1 MKKGAFIVADIV
13 KKYGVF
19 WQTNKALDNILYI
32 EDPDTVEN
40 WYILVQNSNNET
52 IFVGY
57 HKSSKR
63 TRAFSTHIRTTTKA
77 KTSEHIVYENSEK
90 IKKYINQDRKYEDY
104 REYFL
109 NCNFYVVG
117 ESKRDIL
124 LDIDPLLSKYIERL
138 SNDEYQII
146 IENIIRN
153 DEISYKKKKR
163 IEEKKQRILK
173 QYLRD
178 PQVAAYSKQQ
188 ANYKCESDPLHETF
202 ISEISKQQYVEAHH
216 LIPMKYQN
224 MFEQSLDIPENIVA
238 LCPNCHR
245 KIHYGNSEYK
255 NKIIEKLYNKRR
267 KMLEENDIKITLEQ
281 LYEMY

>member
-1 MKKGAFIVADIV
+1 MRKGVFIVADIV

-32 EDPDTVEN
+32 EDPNTVEN

-63 TRAFSTHIRTTTKA
+63 TRVFSTHIRTTTKA
-77 KTSEHIVYENSEK
+77 KTSEHVIYENSEK
-90 IKKYINQDRKYEDY
+90 IKKYTNPDRKYEDY

-124 LDIDPLLSKYIERL
+124 LDIDPLLSKYIEKL
-138 SNDEYQII
+138 SNEEYQII

-153 DEISYKKKKR
+153 DTISYKKKKR
-163 IEEKKQRILK
+163 IEEKR
-173 QYLRD
+173 
-178 PQVAAYSKQQ
+178 
-188 ANYKCESDPLHETF
+188 
-202 ISEISKQQYVEAHH
+202 
-216 LIPMKYQN
+216 
-224 MFEQSLDIPENIVA
+224 
-238 LCPNCHR
+238 
-245 KIHYGNSEYK
+245 
-255 NKIIEKLYNKRR
+255 
-267 KMLEENDIKITLEQ
+267 
-281 LYEMY
+281 